1 MDNLPKARRDALLS
15 DFTDWFKQVDF
26 KGVPS
31 SLATL
36 IASLVIHETL
46 KPRWSIIVATF
57 LSTSDIVKGILDRR
71 FYTPVRDIVL
81 DLMNRRPRL
90 LDPFAL
96 QIEETS
102 LENMLRD
109 LGIVDSTSIYD
120 RAQVLTKMAGMY
132 EEELQNGPIRGV
144 FHGQMVRLL
153 LIQIQQLKTDLL
165 VAMGTIDDL
174 VDANRLNVQLLASI
188 PSVLLV
194 GLFASFKK

>member
-1 MDNLPKARRDALLS
+1 VDNLPKARRDALLS

-26 KGVPS
+26 TAVPS

-46 KPRWSIIVATF
+46 KPRWSIIVAIF
-57 LSTSDIVKGILDRR
+57 LPTSDIVKGILDRR

-90 LDPFAL
+90 
-96 QIEETS
+96 ETS

-109 LGIVDSTSIYD
+109 LGIVDNTAIYN

-132 EEELQNGPIRGV
+132 EEQLRNYPIRGV
-144 FHGQMVRLL
+144 FRSQMVRLL
-153 LIQIQQLKTDLL
+153 LIQIHQLKTDLL

-174 VDANRLNVQLLASI
+174 VDAND
-188 PSVLLV
+188 
-194 GLFASFKK
+194 